1 MDDTK
6 NLVAKVAETNHSE
19 KCNLY
24 IAKEKFFY
32 SGYGFPFPH
41 GSPYV
46 DVFNDGYVMG
56 LWVLHDS

>member
-46 DVFNDGYVMG
+46 DVFNDG
-56 LWVLHDS
+56 